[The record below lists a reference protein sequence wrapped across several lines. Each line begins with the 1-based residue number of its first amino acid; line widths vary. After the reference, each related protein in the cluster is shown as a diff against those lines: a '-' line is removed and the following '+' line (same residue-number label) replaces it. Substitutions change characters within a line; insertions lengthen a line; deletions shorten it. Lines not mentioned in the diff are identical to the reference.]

1 MEIAVTALAV
11 LWAWEYLLLLSPVHI
26 AAWFQPALVAGC
38 AFGASYV
45 PQGVVTACAVG
56 GAVALLHRALQASD
70 VAAVTRRARRG
81 VPRI

>member
-1 MEIAVTALAV
+1 MEIVVTALAV

-26 AAWFQPALVAGC
+26 AAWLQPALVAGC
-38 AFGASYV
+38 AFGA
-45 PQGVVTACAVG
+45 PHLPHGVVMACAVG

-70 VAAVTRRARRG
+70 VAAVARRARHG